1 MKKEWMKRAGVFLFT
16 FACVMLAAFVPV
28 KAATAN
34 SDADIRQI
42 MDQAFANGDLE
53 VTITVDRTFSVNE
66 YQAKQEAEAYGVELY
81 ALLEEA
87 ALKNGKL
94 MKSGTPFYYYYDPYA
109 GSQLVTYKFD
119 ISSQYTKKVVVVS
132 SEKSAYT
139 RALKALKKRDYTTN
153 FYAENAMYF
162 DTFVLALQHHPEYNY
177 DIQIWKDADG
187 AFGYRPIGD
196 LSTSGI
202 KTRMAKADA
211 KADAILKKIIKKG
224 MTNKQ
229 KLKAIH
235 DYLVK
240 NCVYKDGIS
249 TGNYNDAFT
258 AYGCLIKK
266 KAVCQGYAAA
276 FNLLAI
282 KAGIR
287 SITVTGDAGGA
298 SHAWNYVKNG
308 SSYYYIDTTWDDPMP
323 DGGSKAKVSQAYFY
337 LTQKKLEKKYT
348 HTWDKT
354 ENAKKYVGYVS
365 VLQ

>member
-1 MKKEWMKRAGVFLFT
+1 MNKRWVKSAGVLLFT
-16 FACVMLAAFVPV
+16 LACVMLTAILPV

-34 SDADIRQI
+34 SEAEIRQI
-42 MDQAFANGDLE
+42 MEQAFANGDLE
-53 VTITVDRTFSVNE
+53 VTITVDRTFSVSE
-66 YQAKQEAEAYGVELY
+66 YQAKQEADAYAAELIK
-81 ALLEEA
+81 LLEES

-94 MKSGTPFYYYYDPYA
+94 MNGTSYSTVIA
-109 GSQLVTYKFD
+109 NNRTATYKFD
-119 ISSQYTKKVVVVS
+119 ISSQFMKKVTALS

-139 RALKALKKRDYTTN
+139 RALKALKTRDYTTN

-177 DIQIWKDADG
+177 GIMVWKSADG
-187 AFGYRPIGD
+187 TFGYRPSGE
-196 LSTSGI
+196 LSTSAI
-202 KTRMAKADA
+202 KTRMAKANT
-211 KADAILKKIIKKG
+211 KADAILKKIIEKG

-249 TGNYNDAFT
+249 AGSYNDAFT

-266 KAVCQGYAAA
+266 EAVCQGYAAA
-276 FNLLAI
+276 FNLLAL
-282 KAGIR
+282 KSGIR
-287 SITVTGDAGGA
+287 SIAVTGDAGGA

-308 SSYYYIDTTWDDPMP
+308 SGYYYIDATWDDPMP
-323 DGGSKAKVSQAYFY
+323 DGGSKAKVCQDYFY
-337 LTQKKLEKKYT
+337 LMQKKLEKKNT

-354 ENAKKYVGYVS
+354 ENAKKYVDYAS